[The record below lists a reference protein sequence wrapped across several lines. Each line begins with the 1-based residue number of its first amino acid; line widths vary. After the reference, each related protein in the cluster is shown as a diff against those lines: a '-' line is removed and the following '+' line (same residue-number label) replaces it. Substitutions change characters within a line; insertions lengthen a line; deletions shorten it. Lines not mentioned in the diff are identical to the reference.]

1 MGGLLSCSFGE
12 WLGAGSGLTGGEEG
26 GGEDDVAGVDFGDVE
41 GIEEGLAVAFAGDGD
56 GGAIAEDGADVAVV
70 VRGDAVDVSLGEV
83 VEGVA
88 GGEDAAEVCVGAFDG
103 AFLEGAVGVAVEDAD
118 GVLGGAEVFDGG
130 GGAEFGAAVGE
141 GDGEE
146 AGRFDAVSAEALGE
160 VLVGGGD
167 AGGGFML
174 EENGDEEVAV

>member
-70 VRGDAVDVSLGEV
+70 VRGRRSVWARSMAPFWKGLLG
-83 VEGVA
+83 
-88 GGEDAAEVCVGAFDG
+88 
-103 AFLEGAVGVAVEDAD
+103 
-118 GVLGGAEVFDGG
+118 
-130 GGAEFGAAVGE
+130 
-141 GDGEE
+141 
-146 AGRFDAVSAEALGE
+146 SQ
-160 VLVGGGD
+160 
-167 AGGGFML
+167 
-174 EENGDEEVAV
+174 

>member
-1 MGGLLSCSFGE
+1 MRSMSC
-12 WLGAGSGLTGGEEG
+12 W
-26 GGEDDVAGVDFGDVE
+26 
-41 GIEEGLAVAFAGDGD
+41 
-56 GGAIAEDGADVAVV
+56 
-70 VRGDAVDVSLGEV
+70 VRWSKELPEV
-83 VEGVA
+83 RMP
-88 GGEDAAEVCVGAFDG
+88 AEVCVGAFDG

-174 EENGDEEVAV
+174 EENGDEEVAVSLRGGW

>member
-1 MGGLLSCSFGE
+1 M
-12 WLGAGSGLTGGEEG
+12 
-26 GGEDDVAGVDFGDVE
+26 
-41 GIEEGLAVAFAGDGD
+41 
-56 GGAIAEDGADVAVV
+56 
-70 VRGDAVDVSLGEV
+70 
-83 VEGVA
+83 
-88 GGEDAAEVCVGAFDG
+88 GAFDG